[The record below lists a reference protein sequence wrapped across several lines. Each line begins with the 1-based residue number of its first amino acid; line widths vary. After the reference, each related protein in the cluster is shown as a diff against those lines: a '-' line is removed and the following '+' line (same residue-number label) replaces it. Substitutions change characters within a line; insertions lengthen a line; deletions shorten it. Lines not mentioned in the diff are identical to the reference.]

1 MKEHLLLKNMGWDKL
16 MISTFGCNDQDKGNK
31 ENEGTLRNSQKKMEV
46 LCKTCYSNVN
56 TKDMMK
62 RHCK

>member
-1 MKEHLLLKNMGWDKL
+1 

-31 ENEGTLRNSQKKMEV
+31 ENEGTLRNSRKEMEV
-46 LCKTCYSNVN
+46 LCKTCYNVD

>member
-1 MKEHLLLKNMGWDKL
+1 